1 MEIGYCVVFA
11 AMQPYG
17 NWLLCGFCCWAALWK
32 FAILACRSGTC
43 LRVNPTTPLC
53 SSSMLARC
61 HFSKET
67 VFRQCIVVIFGSSIP
82 TCYWTG
88 LGIVLHPCNF
98 LAPLIFTTP
107 AYVERSRCCCCYW
120 SDKRHTWQP
129 LAADCILIIIFTFFI
144 DVVLSLADYLS
155 LVAHGALNQIY
166 SELRVFIVEFRP
178 WNTGYQP

>member
-11 AMQPYG
+11 AVQPYG

-43 LRVNPTTPLC
+43 LRMNPTTPLC

-107 AYVERSRCCCCYW
+107 AYVETLLYPIYDHEVYMMQLLSHVTFAHAMLEIGVSACWY
-120 SDKRHTWQP
+120 HV
-129 LAADCILIIIFTFFI
+129 LIRT
-144 DVVLSLADYLS
+144 LLL
-155 LVAHGALNQIY
+155 
-166 SELRVFIVEFRP
+166 
-178 WNTGYQP
+178 